1 MKLNAQLRISPSV
14 MRLYETSHTLSEL
27 NTQQDHQELST
38 QRYTRQKWLD
48 HISFTPH
55 LDLSYP
61 QHGDHKLWRQAV
73 NIYTDERSCVLL
85 FTAV

>member
-1 MKLNAQLRISPSV
+1 MKLNARPRISPSV

-61 QHGDHKLWRQAV
+61 PAWRPQTMETGCEH
-73 NIYTDERSCVLL
+73 IHS
-85 FTAV
+85 